1 MVQADIRRVVTQSPG
16 EVAVDP
22 VQQCMTNPHPT
33 GEQAGKQQ
41 QRAGAQCAG
50 IQI

>member
-1 MVQADIRRVVTQSPG
+1 MVQADIRRVVTQLPG
-16 EVAVDP
+16 KVAVDP
-22 VQQCMTNPHPT
+22 VPQSTTNPHPT